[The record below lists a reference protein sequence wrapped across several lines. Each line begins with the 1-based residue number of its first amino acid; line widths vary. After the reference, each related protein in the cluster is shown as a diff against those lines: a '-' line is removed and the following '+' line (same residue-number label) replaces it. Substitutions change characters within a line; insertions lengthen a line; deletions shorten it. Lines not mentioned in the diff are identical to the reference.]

1 MRLATS
7 LAVEHAFSRRVDALQ
22 SRQLLALR
30 SAGQQS
36 SSQQPHLMEVV
47 VVVVVV
53 VPVWLEDLV

>member
-1 MRLATS
+1 MKLATS
-7 LAVEHAFSRRVDALQ
+7 LAVAQAFSRRVDALQ
-22 SRQLLALR
+22 SRQILALR
-30 SAGQQS
+30 SPGQQS